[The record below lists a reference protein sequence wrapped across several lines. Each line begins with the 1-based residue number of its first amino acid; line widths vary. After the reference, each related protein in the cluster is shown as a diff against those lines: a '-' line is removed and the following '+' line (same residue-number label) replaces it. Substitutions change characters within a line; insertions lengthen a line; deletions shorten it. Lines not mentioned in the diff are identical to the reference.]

1 MVWINRISS
10 DIEEYEKS
18 VGLNVDPRIEMPHAA
33 ARTAQELQNLLEE
46 DYDFDEL
53 KRFREKYITV
63 DTHGCTARLG
73 EFIYG
78 IVEEVH

>member
-1 MVWINRISS
+1 MEMKGDSLDGFRK
-10 DIEEYEKS
+10 EYNETLLSK
-18 VGLNVDPRIEMPHAA
+18 
-33 ARTAQELQNLLEE
+33 ARDSNGIIQ
-46 DYDFDEL
+46 
-53 KRFREKYITV
+53 EKYITV

>member
-1 MVWINRISS
+1 
-10 DIEEYEKS
+10 
-18 VGLNVDPRIEMPHAA
+18 MPHAA
-33 ARTAQELQNLLEE
+33 AQTAEELRELLDQ